1 MRVVLVHDL
10 LVQWG
15 GAERV
20 LAAFGALFPDAP
32 IYTLIYDKKLIE
44 TYFPSRNVRASF
56 LQKLPYWMLKR
67 YRLLLPFMPFAVS
80 RMSIGEFD
88 LVISSSSAFAKGVRR
103 GAHAIHVCYC
113 HAPSRFLWDDR
124 DQYQKDNRFHPLL
137 RFIIT
142 LITFPLR
149 MWDRASAERVDIW
162 IANSKTTQ
170 ERIRR
175 LYQKPSAVVYP
186 PIPSLNNRAHNKPG
200 SEDYFL
206 VVSRLSAY
214 KKIDV
219 LVQAFSRL
227 NIPLVVVG
235 AGAEEERL
243 KTMAGKT
250 VTFAGFVSDAELAG
264 YYAGCRAFVTVC
276 DDDFGMSAVEALSFG
291 KPVLAYQKG
300 GVMEWMEEGRT
311 GEFFTAQTVE
321 AVCDGVRSFMQKKKK
336 YDHAYIMKKAEEF
349 SEKRFSENCMRLI
362 PR

>member
-20 LAAFGALFPDAP
+20 LAAIAALFPDAP
-32 IYTLIYDKKLIE
+32 IYTLIYDKKLID
-44 TYFPSRNVRASF
+44 TYFPGKNVQASF
-56 LQKLPYWMLKR
+56 LQKLPQWMRAR
-67 YRLLLPFMPFAVS
+67 YRVLLPVMPFAIS
-80 RMSIGEFD
+80 RLPIGEFD

-103 GAHAIHVCYC
+103 GTHAVHVCYC

-124 DQYQKDNRFHPLL
+124 EQYQKDNRFHPLL

-142 LITFPLR
+142 AITFPLR
-149 MWDRASAERVDIW
+149 IWDRAAAERVDIW

-170 ERIRR
+170 ERIKR
-175 LYQKPSAVVYP
+175 LYQKPAAVVYP
-186 PIPSLNNRAHNKPG
+186 PVPSLNDPTRNRPEG
-200 SEDYFL
+200 GDYFL

-214 KKIDV
+214 KKIDII
-219 LVQAFSRL
+219 VQAFSML
-227 NIPLVVVG
+227 NVPLVVVG
-235 AGAEEERL
+235 TGAEEERL
-243 KTMAGKT
+243 KKMAGKT

-321 AVCDGVRSFMQKKKK
+321 AVSDGVRSFMQKKKK
-336 YDHAYIMKKAEEF
+336 YDQAYVMRKADTF
-349 SEKRFSENCMRLI
+349 SEKRFSEDFLRLI